1 MEVDVE
7 KVLKGEPWT
16 YDRHLV
22 VLRWYEGSTQ
32 VLNLCFN
39 TTSFWVQIHNL
50 PFSLLMVEVAFS
62 LRETLG
68 TVLKPKDTFEM
79 KRGSFMRVRV
89 VVDIMKPLCRGRKL
103 TWDHEGEGWA
113 SFMYECLPNIYY

>member
-1 MEVDVE
+1 MAYKEDFEVIAAGDNVVLIAFELEVDVE

-22 VLRWYEGSTQ
+22 VLRRYEGSIQ
-32 VLNLCFN
+32 VSNLRFN

-50 PFSLLMVEVAFS
+50 PFSLLTVEAAFS

-79 KRGSFMRVRV
+79 KRGSFM
-89 VVDIMKPLCRGRKL
+89 
-103 TWDHEGEGWA
+103 
-113 SFMYECLPNIYY
+113 